1 VSNIE
6 EVIVDDRRPSGTLVN
21 VVGWPDNDIG
31 LFIKTFRIVA
41 SFAQT
46 TSGWAELDRFNNEH
60 ISGCDCPY
68 PHAWHH
74 KVLIKGST
82 KLFNT

>member
-1 VSNIE
+1 MSNIE

-60 ISGCDCPY
+60 Y
-68 PHAWHH
+68 PVVIAHIHMP
-74 KVLIKGST
+74 GTT
-82 KLFNT
+82 KF